1 MRSPKIA
8 TVRRS
13 VALPKS
19 LVDDLTRA
27 APPELK
33 SNLNRLV
40 IVALGEF
47 IKSRRRI
54 AFEQAMSQMAAD
66 PAALAEIA
74 AIQEEFRP
82 ADSDGLGEKN
92 AARRNLLR

>member
-1 MRSPKIA
+1 MRSSKNA

-19 LVDDLTRA
+19 LVEDLTRT

-47 IKSRRRI
+47 VKSRRRI
-54 AFEQAMSQMAAD
+54 AFEQAMSQMAVD

-74 AIQEEFRP
+74 AIQKEFRP
-82 ADSDGLGEKN
+82 ADADGLGKKN